1 MKCSAHAMN
10 LTFTFVQQIYFW
22 LHFIA
27 CIVWVT
33 VSSLYV
39 NIQWVFFF
47 IDFVKRFSDIG
58 LKPII
63 LLRGNALSGPYFYLI
78 LDSAWF

>member
-1 MKCSAHAMN
+1 MLCTCYEFNVYICSTN
-10 LTFTFVQQIYFW
+10 LLLAPFHCLYSLGDSFVALRKY
-22 LHFIA
+22 
-27 CIVWVT
+27 T
-33 VSSLYV
+33 VG
-39 NIQWVFFF
+39 FFF